1 MDEEDTLT
9 RAITLVEAVFNQVSS
24 EFAIWKADHA
34 ARILRNVASD
44 DPSVARTVGAS
55 MSARMPS
62 TTTLSIAE
70 PSALAVW
77 DFEGDG
83 DTLDTTPEYVGVKVI
98 HADASF
104 SPVPVY
110 EYCTPSLRNVKVGD
124 DSSSMPFLPF
134 PNDPRFDLADYVELH
149 KQCSWDTDA
158 RQASDDTDLQV
169 IVVEAARRLHTQ
181 HGMLYRHID
190 ETDALPIPLL
200 DHDGVRGMIESSRR
214 RDFPPWPKTV
224 PPTQKFLRD
233 DDTLSPDTSPS
244 QILNQLITNFCGN
257 LNCVIPFCTTH
268 LEPQTMP
275 LRVES
280 SVKSSRMRAL
290 ALRTKTPCDD
300 ECFLLRELDAT
311 CPPVSWSKVDLD
323 LLETLLELT
332 PDMLPCRLA
341 EVIKRPCFEIY
352 KLRATMLPEDSEEQQ
367 RRKRAPSRPQKTL
380 RFRGLNRSLRALSVL
395 MIPRSRPKWLLSIS
409 TQASVVGVAVRAPRK
424 ASDARRKPAHA
435 DWHIENAI
443 RNSASAARHG
453 SDDLAGLCCNSGIQ
467 RGRWKLTKVAPAT
480 YGLGLFVQ
488 EHVSKD
494 ELIIGNISAN
504 SSSRLLSNLGGNL
517 IASHRDRSY
526 AFDLNETMRV
536 DGTYLGNDSRFI
548 NHDDG
553 EHVNCCAKV
562 LLVNGEHRIGFFATR
577 EINPGEEILFSYGK
591 KFFK

>member
-1 MDEEDTLT
+1 MDEEDTLS
-9 RAITLVEAVFNQVSS
+9 RAIALVETVYDQVSS
-24 EFAIWKADHA
+24 EFALWKADHA

-44 DPSVARTVGAS
+44 DPSVARTVEAS

-62 TTTLSIAE
+62 TTTPSISE
-70 PSALAVW
+70 PSALLVW

-134 PNDPRFDLADYVELH
+134 PNDPRFNLADYVELH
-149 KQCSWDTDA
+149 KQCSWDVDA

-233 DDTLSPDTSPS
+233 DDTLSPDTLPS

-300 ECFLLRELDAT
+300 DCFLLRELDAT
-311 CPPVSWSKVDLD
+311 IHQPPVSWSKVDLD

-341 EVIKRPCFEIY
+341 EVIKRPCFE
-352 KLRATMLPEDSEEQQ
+352 
-367 RRKRAPSRPQKTL
+367 
-380 RFRGLNRSLRALSVL
+380 
-395 MIPRSRPKWLLSIS
+395 IS

-562 LLVNGEHRIGFFATR
+562 NGEHRIGFFATR